1 MNRRLARAVLRL
13 IPAQRRDWA
22 EALWAEA
29 GQAPTG
35 GPGWRGGPAG
45 YG

>member
-1 MNRRLARAVLRL
+1 MSRLARAVLRL
-13 IPAQRRDWA
+13 VPAHRRDWA

-29 GQAPTG
+29 GQA
-35 GPGWRGGPAG
+35 RGGRARLAWRAGG